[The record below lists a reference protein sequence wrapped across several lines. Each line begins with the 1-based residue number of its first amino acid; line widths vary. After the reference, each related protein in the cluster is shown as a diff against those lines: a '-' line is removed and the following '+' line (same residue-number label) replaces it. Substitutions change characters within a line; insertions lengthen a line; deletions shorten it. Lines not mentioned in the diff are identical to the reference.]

1 MTLTSKILFVW
12 EGKGEGGKNFA
23 VYQYV
28 YRLNFNILN
37 SINCMYIIQSAGSLI
52 LNQFTAQ
59 NAENEMEAR
68 IRTRTAS
75 FITTHKVQAA
85 FLHATADIH
94 FDCVDL
100 FCLPVS

>member
-1 MTLTSKILFVW
+1 MLTLTSKILFDW
-12 EGKGEGGKNFA
+12 EGKGEGGKNFGG
-23 VYQYV
+23 YV

-37 SINCMYIIQSAGSLI
+37 GTNCMYIIQSIGSLI

-59 NAENEMEAR
+59 NAENGMEAR

-85 FLHATADIH
+85 SLHATADIH